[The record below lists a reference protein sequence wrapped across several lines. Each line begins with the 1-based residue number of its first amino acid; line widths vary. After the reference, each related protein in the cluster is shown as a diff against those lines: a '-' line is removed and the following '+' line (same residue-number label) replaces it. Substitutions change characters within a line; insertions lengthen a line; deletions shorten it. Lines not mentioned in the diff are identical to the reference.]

1 MADVETTSRLDLTPL
16 VLKRE
21 QVAALLQVSGDS
33 IDNLHRTK
41 QLIGVKVGKFLR
53 WRLPDVKAYIEGLIP
68 GGDA

>member
-1 MADVETTSRLDLTPL
+1 MAEPETTSRLDLTPL
-16 VLKRE
+16 ILTRE
-21 QVAALLQVSGDS
+21 QVAALLQVSVDS

-53 WRLPDVKAYIEGLIP
+53 WRLPDVKAYIEGLAP

>member
-1 MADVETTSRLDLTPL
+1 MADVETTIRLDLTPL
-16 VLKRE
+16 VLTRP
-21 QVAALLQVSGDS
+21 QVAALLQISEDS

-68 GGDA
+68 GGDI

>member
-1 MADVETTSRLDLTPL
+1 MGEPETTSKLDLTPL
-16 VLKRE
+16 VLKRG
-21 QVAALLQVSGDS
+21 QVAAMLQVSEDS

-68 GGDA
+68 GGDS

>member
-16 VLKRE
+16 VLKRG
-21 QVAALLQVSGDS
+21 QVAALLQVSEDS

-68 GGDA
+68 GGDT